1 MEVTAAIRSED
12 HTQFVSYFPT
22 HQDGSCNGLQH
33 YAALGRDQAGAESVN
48 LSPFTH
54 PQDVYSDVVEL
65 VSSDIISSS
74 RSSLS
79 QGGSFITWYMFYS
92 LYTIGVLCVHYNVCC
107 FASRWRKSD
116 RGMLKKDLRLLR
128 N

>member
-1 MEVTAAIRSED
+1 MEVTTALRSED
-12 HTQFVSYFPT
+12 PTQFVSYFPT

-65 VSSDIISSS
+65 VSFLLCLLQQSIFIPLPLSF
-74 RSSLS
+74 SLKDDYRTACMLMCL
-79 QGGSFITWYMFYS
+79 SF
-92 LYTIGVLCVHYNVCC
+92 C
-107 FASRWRKSD
+107 FRWRKYD
-116 RGMLKKDLRLLR
+116 RRMLRKD
-128 N
+128 